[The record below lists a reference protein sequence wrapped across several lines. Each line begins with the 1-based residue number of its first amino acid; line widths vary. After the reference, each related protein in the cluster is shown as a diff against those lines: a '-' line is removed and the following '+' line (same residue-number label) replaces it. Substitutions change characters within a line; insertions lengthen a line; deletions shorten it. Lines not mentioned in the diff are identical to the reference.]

1 MVIEPPSVQE
11 NGQTLTSMTTPQAP
25 LTYDE
30 NTIFNFQQPLVVE
43 TLTTYTQQLYD
54 RYSKTDFG
62 RSMGYAILGYVIFLS
77 IR

>member
-1 MVIEPPSVQE
+1 MIIQPPPVEQ

-30 NTIFNFQQPLVVE
+30 NTQYNFQLPLVVE

-62 RSMGYAILGYVIFLS
+62 RSMGYAILGYVVFLS
-77 IR
+77 FR